1 MDGVKIIADGIRLEK
16 KINKAGAKGKRQT
29 RRSATHDVTDIKK
42 DDADVIINATKADEN
57 TAEADE
63 NTAEA
68 DEEGSVNRT
77 EENEKESEE

>member
-29 RRSATHDVTDIKK
+29 RRSATHDVTDIQK

-63 NTAEA
+63 
-68 DEEGSVNRT
+68 EGSVNRT
-77 EENEKESEE
+77 EEKESEKESEE

>member
-29 RRSATHDVTDIKK
+29 RRSATHDITDIKK
-42 DDADVIINATKADEN
+42 DDADVIINATKTD
-57 TAEADE
+57 D

-77 EENEKESEE
+77 EEKESEKESEE

>member
-29 RRSATHDVTDIKK
+29 RRSATHDITDIKK
-42 DDADVIINATKADEN
+42 DDADVIINATKADK
-57 TAEADE
+57 

-77 EENEKESEE
+77 EEKESEKESEE